1 MQYLYA
7 KRIGWHPREHLRH
20 SVLGMIE
27 WALAVIYKFS
37 GGEKEEGRLL
47 NADIKL
53 AIALLANEIF
63 RGESY

>member
-1 MQYLYA
+1 MLNELDG
-7 KRIGWHPREHLRH
+7 ILGNICVI